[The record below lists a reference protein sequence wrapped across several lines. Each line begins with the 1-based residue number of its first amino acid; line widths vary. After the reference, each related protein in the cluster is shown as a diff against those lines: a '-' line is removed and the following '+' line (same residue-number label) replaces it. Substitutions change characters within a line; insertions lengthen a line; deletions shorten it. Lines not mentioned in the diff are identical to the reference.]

1 MKTSTITL
9 KSPLAISSKPEDEK
23 APILSIQPK
32 KTLTCVYRD
41 MFKNVFKH
49 YSKMKKLHKT

>member
-9 KSPLAISSKPEDEK
+9 KSPLAISSKSEDEK
-23 APILSIQPK
+23 TPILSIQPK
-32 KTLTCVYRD
+32 KTLTSVYGD

-49 YSKMKKLHKT
+49 YSKMKNLYKT